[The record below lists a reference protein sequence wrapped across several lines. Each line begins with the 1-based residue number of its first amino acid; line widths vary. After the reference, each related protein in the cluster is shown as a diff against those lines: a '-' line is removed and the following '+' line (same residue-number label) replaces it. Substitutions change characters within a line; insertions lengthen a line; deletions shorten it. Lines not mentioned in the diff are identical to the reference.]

1 MAQVRRGTRG
11 IFIANLVAQSAIVV
25 TGAIVRVTA
34 SGLGCPTWPECTAG
48 SLVPT
53 QDQVESWGKYVEF
66 GNRLLTF
73 VLAALAI
80 AAVVAVI
87 RERRLW
93 KNIGAPMRPMI
104 VILAIVPLVGTIFQ
118 AVLGGITVLT
128 GLNPATVS
136 AHFLVSMVI
145 IAACVALVVRA
156 GDSGDTPVYF
166 TVPVIVRGLTWLL
179 VGAVAVVV
187 FLGVLVTGTGPHS
200 GDRGV
205 DARFGFDFRTI
216 SWLHADAVLL
226 FLGLLI
232 GLLVS
237 LTIVGTAVRARNLA
251 LWLLGVATVQGAVGY
266 TQFFTGLPQVLVI
279 FHVLGAVIVWVLVLF
294 LPGQLRT
301 RGSELTQQMGQV
313 QPQGT
318 ATPST

>member
-1 MAQVRRGTRG
+1 MARVRRGTRG
-11 IFIANLVAQSAIVV
+11 IFIANLVAQSGIVV

-34 SGLGCPTWPECTAG
+34 SGLGCPTWPECTSG
-48 SLVPT
+48 SLIPT
-53 QDQVESWGKYVEF
+53 EDQVESWGKYVEF

-80 AAVVAVI
+80 AAVVAVF
-87 RERRLW
+87 RQRRMW
-93 KNIGAPMRPMI
+93 KSVGAPMRPMI
-104 VILAIVPLVGTIFQ
+104 VILAIIPLVGTIFQ

-128 GLNPATVS
+128 GLNPVTVS

-145 IAACVALVVRA
+145 IAACVALVVRS
-156 GDSGDTPVYF
+156 GDEGDTPVYF
-166 TVPVIVRGLTWLL
+166 RVPAIVRALTWLL
-179 VGAVAVVV
+179 VGSVAVVV

-200 GDRGV
+200 GDQGV

-237 LTIVGTAVRARNLA
+237 LTIVGTATRARNLA
-251 LWLLGVATVQGAVGY
+251 LWLLAVAMVQGAVGY

-279 FHVLGAVIVWVLVLF
+279 FHVLGAVVVWVLVLF
-294 LPGQLRT
+294 IPGQLRT
-301 RGSELTQQMGQV
+301 RGSEITQRMGQV

>member
-1 MAQVRRGTRG
+1 MARVRPGTRG
-11 IFIANLVAQSAIVV
+11 IFIANLVAQSGIVV

-80 AAVVAVI
+80 AAVVAVL
-87 RERRLW
+87 RERRFW
-93 KNIGAPMRPMI
+93 KNTGAPMRPMI
-104 VILAIVPLVGTIFQ
+104 VVLAAIPLIGTILQ

-136 AHFLVSMVI
+136 AHFLVSMVL
-145 IAACVALVVRA
+145 IAACVALVVRS
-156 GDSGDTPVYF
+156 GDVGDTPVYF
-166 TVPVIVRGLTWLL
+166 RVPKIVRSLTWLL

-187 FLGVLVTGTGPHS
+187 FLGVMVTGTGPHS
-200 GDRGV
+200 GDSGV

-232 GLLVS
+232 GLIVS
-237 LTIVGTAVRARNLA
+237 LSLLGTATKARNLA
-251 LWLLGVATVQGAVGY
+251 LWLLAVAAVQGMVGY

-279 FHVLGAVIVWVLVLF
+279 FHVLGAVIVWVIALF

-301 RGSELTQQMGQV
+301 RGSELTQQMGQS